1 MTILPECRS
10 EKAGSLACAQ
20 AGCAKCVEALLR
32 ENEGLV
38 HAVVRRQC
46 WGQGEYSELVQ
57 EGRIGLWRAIL
68 GFEAERGNA
77 FSSYAW
83 KAISNQVWQAVKRSN
98 QAEGWLAGGERE
110 DCLSEIVC
118 AWQQEQERQALQ
130 EELRCLP
137 ERLRRVIELAYG
149 FGGGE
154 GQTLAAIGRQI
165 GLTRERIRQ
174 MRNEGLMLLRLPALS
189 LRLRSL
195 CERDSRACYRQA
207 RQSGNAWLR
216 RRRGKK

>member
-1 MTILPECRS
+1 MTILLDCGS
-10 EKAGSLACAQ
+10 EKAGNLACAQ
-20 AGCAKCVEALLR
+20 AGCVKCVEALLR

-46 WGQGEYSELVQ
+46 WGQGEYGELIQ

-83 KAISNQVWQAVKRSN
+83 KAISTQIWQAVKRSN
-98 QAEGWLAGGERE
+98 QAEGWLTGGERA
-110 DCLSEIVC
+110 DRLSEIVC

-149 FGGGE
+149 FEGGE
-154 GQTLAAIGRQI
+154 PLTLAAIGRQI

-174 MRNEGLMLLRLPALS
+174 MRNEALALLRLPALS
-189 LRLRSL
+189 LRLRGL
-195 CERDSRACYRQA
+195 CERDSRAAYRQA
-207 RQSGNAWLR
+207 RRQSDAWLR
-216 RRRGKK
+216 SRRGKQ